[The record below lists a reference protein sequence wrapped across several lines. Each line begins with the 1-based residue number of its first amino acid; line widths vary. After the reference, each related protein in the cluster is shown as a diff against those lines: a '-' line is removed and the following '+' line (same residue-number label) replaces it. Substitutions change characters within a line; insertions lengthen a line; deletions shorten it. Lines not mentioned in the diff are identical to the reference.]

1 MRITKQSL
9 VNRWAITTILA
20 IGLFA
25 ILAVLDLRLETLSG
39 FGTSD
44 LQSFYSATQYN
55 AAFMVWPSRYAARA
69 GFNWGLDYLLIPL
82 YAMSFFY
89 SGIIAREALPPASR
103 LRRMITLLAAVP
115 VAGALLDALENA
127 LQFFMLLSGA
137 SDTLANTAYTLSHAK
152 TMALMIGILLLFG
165 AVLAR
170 VQERKLARLKGSP
183 PRA

>member
-1 MRITKQSL
+1 MRITKQTL
-9 VNRWAITTILA
+9 VNRWAITTLLA
-20 IGLFA
+20 ILLFA
-25 ILAVLDLRLETLSG
+25 LLAVLDLRLEALSG

-89 SGIIAREALPPASR
+89 SGIIAREALPAASR
-103 LRRMITLLAAVP
+103 WRRMVTLLAAVP

-127 LQFFMLLSGA
+127 LQFSMMLSGA
-137 SDTLANTAYTLSHAK
+137 SDILARTAYTLSHAK
-152 TMALMIGILLLFG
+152 TMALMIGIVLLLG

-170 VQERKLARLKGSP
+170 VQERKLARLKS
-183 PRA
+183 R